1 MKTTSLYCA
10 VAIAVSSAMAIAQE
24 TGTITQPSDY
34 DTIGIDSSLGGL
46 RGNSECLAD
55 LHLAFAVS
63 GLVAGIDVKEG
74 DAVAASDVLASL
86 DQGAETLEVQRRL
99 AIWQNRAE
107 LDAGKIKAEVSR
119 QQFDAAKNLQTAGGA
134 ISAEE
139 VQNRKMAADLAAAE
153 MQGLAAQE
161 TVQELDYKTAQD
173 ALAKRTMTAP
183 SAGIVSEIIKK
194 KGESVQAYEPVI
206 RLCDMSKIIFVANL
220 PDSLGVQLS
229 QGDSVPV
236 QFGNQP
242 APISATV
249 TFVSPVVDA
258 ASGLRKFKFDLPS
271 GLAWLR
277 PGMTAE
283 LMLLP

>member
-1 MKTTSLYCA
+1 MKTILLSGVT
-10 VAIAVSSAMAIAQE
+10 AIALSGAMAMAQDAV
-24 TGTITQPSDY
+24 TPPTDY

-63 GLVAGIDVKEG
+63 GLVAGIDVQEG
-74 DAVAASDVLASL
+74 DAVVASDVLAYL
-86 DQGAETLEVQRRL
+86 DQGTEALEVQRRL
-99 AIWQNRAE
+99 AIWQNQAE
-107 LDAGKIKAEVSR
+107 LESGKIKVEVSR
-119 QQFDAAKNLQTAGGA
+119 QQFEAARKLQSADGA

-139 VQNRKMAADLAAAE
+139 VQNRKMAADLGAADL
-153 MQGLAAQE
+153 QGLLAQE
-161 TVQELDYKTAQD
+161 KVQELDYKTAQD

-183 SAGIVSEIIKK
+183 ASGIVSEIIKK

-206 RLCDMSKIIFVANL
+206 RLCDMSEIIFVANL
-220 PDSLGVQLS
+220 PDDLGAQLS
-229 QGDSVPV
+229 EGADVSL

-242 APISATV
+242 VPIAATV
-249 TFVSPVVDA
+249 SFISPVVDA
-258 ASGLRKFKFDLPS
+258 ASGLRKFKFKLPS

-283 LMLLP
+283 LVLVQ